1 MSGLCLQ
8 QFDLI
13 SDECWQRVVK
23 AQIEIEERRRP
34 GMDKVEIVGR
44 IIAGG
49 VIDEV
54 GYCDLAYEQVAAK
67 SWNIS
72 VSMVKPCI
80 KVWNDS
86 GLLITVRKSTKGQ
99 NGQPGRAPR
108 RVFTFY
114 DPQGLIKQPESQIQA
129 PRGIEVTRTETRSL
143 IAQQEP
149 DSFDIAQF
157 KSWLLEGTKAQKTL
171 ARAALGIA
179 AKAGQF

>member
-8 QFDLI
+8 QFDLL

-23 AQIEIEERRRP
+23 AQLAIDEHRRP
-34 GMDKVEIVGR
+34 SMDKVEIVGR

-54 GYCDLAYEQVAAK
+54 GYCDLTYEQIAAK

-86 GLLITVRKSTKGQ
+86 DLLVTVRESCRGQKGQ
-99 NGQPGRAPR
+99 SGRAPR

-114 DPQGLIKQPESQIQA
+114 DPQGLNEEAKSQIQA
-129 PRGIEVTRTETRSL
+129 PRVVESKSTETRPL
-143 IAQQEP
+143 NAQQEP

-157 KSWLLEGTKAQKTL
+157 ESWLLVGNKAQKTL

-179 AKAGQF
+179 AEAGQF

>member
-8 QFDLI
+8 QFDLL

-23 AQIEIEERRRP
+23 AQLAIDEHRRP
-34 GMDKVEIVGR
+34 CMDKVEIVGR

-54 GYCDLAYEQVAAK
+54 GYCDLAYEQIAAK

-86 GLLITVRKSTKGQ
+86 DLLVTVRESCRGQKGQ
-99 NGQPGRAPR
+99 AGRAPR

-114 DPQGLIKQPESQIQA
+114 DPQSLIDKPKSLIEA
-129 PRGIEVTRTETRSL
+129 PRVVESKRTEARPL
-143 IAQQEP
+143 NAQQEP
-149 DSFDIAQF
+149 DSFDIAQLE
-157 KSWLLEGTKAQKTL
+157 SWLLEGTKAQKTL
-171 ARAALGIA
+171 ARAVLGIA

>member
-8 QFDLI
+8 QFDLL

-23 AQIEIEERRRP
+23 AQLAIDEHRRP
-34 GMDKVEIVGR
+34 SMDKVEIVGR

-54 GYCDLAYEQVAAK
+54 GYCDLTYEQIAAK

-86 GLLITVRKSTKGQ
+86 DLLVTVRESCRGQKGQ
-99 NGQPGRAPR
+99 SGRAPR

-114 DPQGLIKQPESQIQA
+114 DRQGLINKHESQIQA
-129 PRGIEVTRTETRSL
+129 PRVIEVRRTETRPL
-143 IAQQEP
+143 NAQQEREG
-149 DSFDIAQF
+149 FDI
-157 KSWLLEGTKAQKTL
+157 SELERLSVEGNWLEQKA
-171 ARAALGIA
+171 AAIALGQA
-179 AKAGQF
+179 AKLGQF

>member
-8 QFDLI
+8 QFDLL

-23 AQIEIEERRRP
+23 AQLAIDEHRRP
-34 GMDKVEIVGR
+34 CMDKVEIVGR

-54 GYCDLAYEQVAAK
+54 GYCDLTYEQIAAK

-86 GLLITVRKSTKGQ
+86 DLLVTVRESCRGQKGQ
-99 NGQPGRAPR
+99 SGRAPR
-108 RVFTFY
+108 RVFAFY
-114 DPQGLIKQPESQIQA
+114 DPQSLIDKPKSLIEA
-129 PRGIEVTRTETRSL
+129 PRVVESKRTETRPS
-143 IAQQEP
+143 IAQQEREV
-149 DSFDIAQF
+149 FDIPELERL
-157 KSWLLEGTKAQKTL
+157 SVEGNWLEQKT
-171 ARAALGIA
+171 AAIALRQA
-179 AKAGQF
+179 AKLGQF

>member
-8 QFDLI
+8 QFDLL

-23 AQIEIEERRRP
+23 AQLAIDEHRRP
-34 GMDKVEIVGR
+34 SMDKVEIVGR

-54 GYCDLAYEQVAAK
+54 GYCDLTYEQIAAK

-72 VSMVKPCI
+72 VSMVQPCI

-86 GLLITVRKSTKGQ
+86 GLLITHRRSTKGQ

-114 DPQGLIKQPESQIQA
+114 DPQSLIGKPKLQTQA
-129 PRGIEVTRTETRSL
+129 TRTIEVKRTWTRASN
-143 IAQQEP
+143 AQQEP
-149 DSFDIAQF
+149 DSFDIAQLE
-157 KSWLLEGTKAQKTL
+157 SWLLEGTEAQKTL

-179 AKAGQF
+179 AEAGQF